1 MEILP
6 GTVFKFLSRELLK
19 ERKCHSAYNSFLYK
33 AGLFRIGG
41 TLTTH
46 EILTE
51 SIKQVSAATI
61 QFAGFTIVRAINAK
75 QPIKH
80 LDGLYDLL
88 AAVGKALYLN
98 IRIRNNG
105 HLLQEIRY
113 EAETGLEKALKE
125 LVVELREK
133 ATIEKCSLVPLHV
146 SGLAVKKEP
155 APSTL
160 TGGMRE
166 DAAFAEALR
175 PKAPVKDGK
184 KRTAPSPVPPLKKEP
199 SDIRLFE
206 QKSLTSSSC
215 SSDFSDSCDDEP
227 PVLKKEEKVSE
238 LKIEQEDIGV
248 DYEVVKPTQDCEL
261 LEQRQLLKDIVEKYV
276 QWAKKIDVHL
286 LKHVTGCK
294 LCPEHCYA
302 VLSKKIK
309 RECGRKISSTKKK

>member
-19 ERKCHSAYNSFLYK
+19 ERKCHFAYNSFLYK

-46 EILTE
+46 EILMK

-61 QFAGFTIVRAINAK
+61 QFAGFTIVHAINAK

-146 SGLAVKKEP
+146 SGLAVKKEVVHEP

-166 DAAFAEALR
+166 DAAFAEALS
-175 PKAPVKDGK
+175 A
-184 KRTAPSPVPPLKKEP
+184 
-199 SDIRLFE
+199 
-206 QKSLTSSSC
+206 
-215 SSDFSDSCDDEP
+215 
-227 PVLKKEEKVSE
+227 
-238 LKIEQEDIGV
+238 
-248 DYEVVKPTQDCEL
+248 
-261 LEQRQLLKDIVEKYV
+261 
-276 QWAKKIDVHL
+276 
-286 LKHVTGCK
+286 
-294 LCPEHCYA
+294 
-302 VLSKKIK
+302 
-309 RECGRKISSTKKK
+309 